1 MDYRFADTMTECKRI
16 DKLNALKNPE
26 TFWDDVRKLTR
37 NVHSDHAISSWQFLA
52 EKRYGELCGRS
63 IES

>member
-26 TFWDDVRKLTR
+26 TSGTM
-37 NVHSDHAISSWQFLA
+37 
-52 EKRYGELCGRS
+52 CGS
-63 IES
+63 